1 MAFLL
6 VAYKGCSCRR
16 VCFSQGALGLV
27 MLEAD
32 EAEAEWYVL
41 QLSIQELDLSDGVC
55 RSVVASEGLGVWG
68 GLWIQVMG
76 DLLLPLM
83 ADLARYV
90 STRPRDFP
98 GTRPVHS

>member
-1 MAFLL
+1 
-6 VAYKGCSCRR
+6 
-16 VCFSQGALGLV
+16 
-27 MLEAD
+27 MLQEEASS
-32 EAEAEWYVL
+32 YML

-98 GTRPVHS
+98 GTCPFYSSIPTLFFAFCNRHFT

>member
-1 MAFLL
+1 M
-6 VAYKGCSCRR
+6 
-16 VCFSQGALGLV
+16 
-27 MLEAD
+27 
-32 EAEAEWYVL
+32 L

-98 GTRPVHS
+98 GTCPFTHPFLLCRLHFATGTYMMYVACT

>member
-1 MAFLL
+1 M
-6 VAYKGCSCRR
+6 
-16 VCFSQGALGLV
+16 
-27 MLEAD
+27 
-32 EAEAEWYVL
+32 
-41 QLSIQELDLSDGVC
+41 C

-90 STRPRDFP
+90 STRSRDFP
-98 GTRPVHS
+98 GMSPPQLKYQPTRQDVSNQA